1 MNFVIGSL
9 LAADVAAEKSL
20 SPVVWF
26 IMALI
31 VIFGIPFTLWW
42 WKIADQWADA
52 EHKRFKPK
60 TDTRERIQIKS
71 PTSASSKP
79 LPEPGGQAAP
89 DNAPS

>member
-1 MNFVIGSL
+1 M
-9 LAADVAAEKSL
+9 LAVDTAAEKSL

-52 EHKRFKPK
+52 EHKRFKIK
-60 TDTRERIQIKS
+60 VDTRDRVMIKS
-71 PTSASSKP
+71 PPKPAEAEHPAPEESKN
-79 LPEPGGQAAP
+79 G
-89 DNAPS
+89 